1 MNLSILIPLLN
12 EEESLQEL
20 YTWIIKVMKAHNYSY
35 EIIFLDDG
43 SSDNSWSIIEGFAQ
57 ENPHVKGV
65 RFMKNFGKSQ
75 ALHAGFAKAEGDV
88 IITMDA
94 DLQDSPEEIPGLYDM
109 ITNGKYDLV
118 SGWKKKRYDSVVA
131 KNLPSKLF
139 NWAARKTS
147 GVELNDFNCGL
158 KAYKNVVV
166 KNIEVSGEMHR
177 YIPVLAKNAGFGKI
191 GEKVVQHQA
200 RKYGETKF
208 GMERFINGFLDLI
221 TIWFLSRFG
230 KRPMHLFGA
239 IGSLMFIIGFMLA
252 GFIGVSKLYHMYN
265 NLRYSLITTN
275 PWFYIALTT
284 MVLGTQLFLAG
295 FLGEI
300 ILRTKNNEE
309 RYKVSREVNFL

>member
-12 EEESLQEL
+12 EEESLKEL
-20 YTWIIKVMKAHNYSY
+20 YSWIIKVMQSNNYSY
-35 EIIFLDDG
+35 EIIFVDDG
-43 SSDNSWSIIEGFAQ
+43 STDDSWNIIESFSN
-57 ENPHVKGV
+57 ENPNVKGI

-75 ALHAGFAKAEGDV
+75 ALHAGFAKAKGDV

-94 DLQDSPEEIPGLYDM
+94 DLQDSPDEIPGLFEM
-109 ITNGKYDLV
+109 ITKEKYDLV

-158 KAYKNVVV
+158 KAYKNTVV

-177 YIPVLAKNAGFGKI
+177 YIPVLAKNAGFNKI
-191 GEKVVQHQA
+191 GEKVVIHQA

-239 IGSLMFIIGFMLA
+239 MGSLMFIIGFLLA
-252 GFIGVSKLYHMYN
+252 GYIGISKLYHMYN
-265 NLRYSLITTN
+265 GMKYSLITSN
-275 PWFYIALTT
+275 PWFFIALTT
-284 MVLGTQLFLAG
+284 MILGTQLFLAG

-300 ILRTKNNEE
+300 ILRTKNNES
-309 RYKVSREVNFL
+309 RYKVAREVNF

>member
-12 EEESLQEL
+12 EEESLKEL
-20 YTWIIKVMKAHNYSY
+20 YSWIIKVMQSNNYSY
-35 EIIFLDDG
+35 EIIFVDDG
-43 SSDNSWSIIEGFAQ
+43 STDNSWNIIESFSN
-57 ENPHVKGV
+57 ENPNVKGI

-75 ALHAGFAKAEGDV
+75 ALHAGFAKAQGDV

-94 DLQDSPEEIPGLYDM
+94 DLQDSPDEIPGLYEM
-109 ITNGKYDLV
+109 ITAHKFDLV

-158 KAYKNVVV
+158 KAYKNTVV

-177 YIPVLAKNAGFGKI
+177 YIPVLAKNAGFNKI
-191 GEKVVQHQA
+191 GEKVVIHQA

-239 IGSLMFIIGFMLA
+239 MGSVMFIIGFLSA
-252 GFIGVSKLYHMYN
+252 AYIGISKLYHMYN
-265 NLRYSLITTN
+265 GMKYSLVTSN
-275 PWFYIALTT
+275 PWFFIALTT
-284 MVLGTQLFLAG
+284 MILGTQLFLAG

-300 ILRTKNNEE
+300 ILRTKNNEA
-309 RYKVSREVNFL
+309 RYKVAREVNF